1 MFIETTLFFK
11 TMIILSSQLGI
22 VLLGCLFF
30 IKKANQAYREDS
42 KLLGFRFIGSVNMKN
57 QLDLIPYNE
66 LPKSFPKT
74 MIKEDEYQRDFAQP
88 VNIFKNTITRKEIA
102 LNKEEES
109 SLLKMGF
116 KHVTQT
122 NKSVNFLGFAWI
134 ISLCMTLFFVSGVSG
149 VSITAQALMF
159 SLNSIL
165 TGPLIGL
172 IMLEMDE
179 NDGYKALKIVF
190 FVTILT
196 GFIGYSDFI
205 SFSESTIFAAILFIS
220 LIGIVLFN
228 IVRTFINISRPTT
241 RAAAIFGAFV
251 FSLYLLYDFNLL
263 KKAGEIADLNNWNT
277 AFTIAFTIYLDII
290 NLLLEI
296 LEAMGD

>member
-1 MFIETTLFFK
+1 MFMETTLFFK

-30 IKKANQAYREDS
+30 IKKANQAYKEDS
-42 KLLGFRFIGSVNMKN
+42 KLLGLRFIGSVNMKN

-74 MIKEDEYQRDFAQP
+74 MTKEDEYQRDFAQP
-88 VNIFKNTITRKEIA
+88 VNIFKNTITRTEIA
-102 LNKEEES
+102 LNESEES
-109 SLLKMGF
+109 SLLKLGF
-116 KHVTQT
+116 KHATQT
-122 NKSVNFLGFAWI
+122 NKSVYFLGFAWI
-134 ISLCMTLFFVSGVSG
+134 ISLCMTLFFVSGVSS

-172 IMLEMDE
+172 IILEMDE

-205 SFSESTIFAAILFIS
+205 PFSESTIFAALLFIS
-220 LIGIVLFN
+220 LIGIILFN
-228 IVRTFINISRPTT
+228 IVRTFRNISRSTN

-251 FSLYLLYDFNLL
+251 FSLFLLFDFNLL
-263 KKAGEIADLNNWNT
+263 AKAGEISDLNNWNT

>member
-116 KHVTQT
+116 KHVTQE
-122 NKSVNFLGFAWI
+122 NKSVYY
-134 ISLCMTLFFVSGVSG
+134 FFMYDTFFCFRSFWCINNCS
-149 VSITAQALMF
+149 SI
-159 SLNSIL
+159 
-165 TGPLIGL
+165 
-172 IMLEMDE
+172 D
-179 NDGYKALKIVF
+179 VF
-190 FVTILT
+190 I
-196 GFIGYSDFI
+196 
-205 SFSESTIFAAILFIS
+205 
-220 LIGIVLFN
+220 
-228 IVRTFINISRPTT
+228 
-241 RAAAIFGAFV
+241 
-251 FSLYLLYDFNLL
+251 
-263 KKAGEIADLNNWNT
+263 K
-277 AFTIAFTIYLDII
+277 
-290 NLLLEI
+290 
-296 LEAMGD
+296 